1 MSDWNFH
8 HGKSLQCIST
18 EPFVQKD
25 GKGFAFLCEGT
36 ATFGS
41 GVGGTFKVEVG
52 KKSKCTAYVF
62 FSHPFIGC
70 AKIHAADSRDDAY
83 NNAEDGSPQELR
95 MGSLTMYIN
104 KVMPGEEL
112 SQYAEGFSF
121 NWEEEQEE
129 EEYKEKELE
138 EGDEEEEE
146 QEEQEGEAE
155 EQQDENN
162 KTKKRKNKKT
172 KNNKTKNKEQQDKEQ
187 QDKEQQDKEE
197 EEEEEEKE
205 EEEEEEEENE
215 DDKEDEDEED
225 EEEKE
230 EEEEDEEGDEE
241 D

>member
-18 EPFVQKD
+18 EPFVQKN

-52 KKSKCTAYVF
+52 KKSKFAAYVF

-104 KVMPGEEL
+104 KVMPGETL
-112 SQYAEGFSF
+112 SPYAEGFSF
-121 NWEEEQEE
+121 KWEEEHEEEEQE
-129 EEYKEKELE
+129 EKELE

-146 QEEQEGEAE
+146 QEKEEEAE
-155 EQQDENN
+155 EQQDEND
-162 KTKKRKNKKT
+162 
-172 KNNKTKNKEQQDKEQ
+172 EDKEEEE
-187 QDKEQQDKEE
+187 KKEE

-205 EEEEEEEENE
+205 
-215 DDKEDEDEED
+215 KDEDEED
-225 EEEKE
+225 EEGEEEEKKKE
-230 EEEEDEEGDEE
+230 EED
-241 D
+241 